1 MSQIRLPA
9 RIYTTP
15 AGARSSDDL
24 QYGDMTE
31 QQLRSVYHL
40 DDVSARVNPYTLTK
54 IKEIKASPFSDYNFP
69 DRPSSLLIDYFPKKT
84 SRLLQPYPETKSTL
98 SVKQC
103 SDILFDEMREL
114 SKPFAL
120 YGVYSGLIVKMINHM
135 QKNSGLPFRDF
146 LLNKALEDQIRHD
159 FTGGSSLKKIKSTLV
174 KYIDWKE
181 KIFTESNK
189 MLLTSEIGRGIVPKF
204 DRFKDKINGMGITVH
219 DTYATQITLKS
230 LKISDSG
237 FNACLN
243 YKSWDHFGLDK
254 YDILNVKYGVLRF
267 FRIWFCLQH
276 YEKLAFRPFV
286 TEMETD
292 ILLSGGKP

>member
-24 QYGDMTE
+24 QYGNMTE

-54 IKEIKASPFSDYNFP
+54 IEEIKASPFSDYNFP
-69 DRPSSLLIDYFPKKT
+69 DRPSSLFIDYFPKKT

-135 QKNSGLPFRDF
+135 QKNSGLPFRDY
-146 LLNKALEDQIRHD
+146 LLNMALERQIRYD
-159 FTGGSSLKKIKSTLV
+159 ISGNSSLKNIQIALRKG
-174 KYIDWKE
+174 IDWKKE
-181 KIFTESNK
+181 EYPEVLRSELNK
-189 MLLTSEIGRGIVPKF
+189 SMQRSVLPKF
-204 DRFKDKINGMGITVH
+204 KRFKDKFNGMGITVH
-219 DTYATQITLKS
+219 DTYATQITLTS
-230 LKISDSG
+230 LFIANKEYKASI
-237 FNACLN
+237 N
-243 YKSWDHFGLDK
+243 YKVQDHFGLDK
-254 YDILNVKYGVLRF
+254 KDISNPQFKMLRF
-267 FRIWFCLQH
+267 FRIWFVLQRW
-276 YEKLAFRPFV
+276 EKLGFKPFT
-286 TEMETD
+286 TEMEANVS
-292 ILLSGGKP
+292 IRGSIR